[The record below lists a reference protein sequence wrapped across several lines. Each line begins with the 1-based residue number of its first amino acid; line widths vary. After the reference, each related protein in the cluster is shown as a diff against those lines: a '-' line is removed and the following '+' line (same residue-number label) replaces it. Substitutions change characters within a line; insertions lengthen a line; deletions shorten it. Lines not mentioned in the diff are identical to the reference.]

1 MMGLC
6 VGIAVD
12 IVSEAHPPQP
22 QFRPMPRS
30 DQPRTTPPAAP
41 TNRRGGRRP
50 TTRPEASNIGLVR
63 LQRQTVASM
72 TLDAIRDGILHGQ
85 YTEGEPLRQDALA
98 DELGVSRI
106 PIREALRQ
114 LETEGLV
121 TFNPHRGAIV
131 SSLSLEEIEEVF
143 DLRASIESDLLRRAI
158 PHLTTHQ
165 LDQADE
171 VLDRYSVALRTGD
184 VAKWGVLNWQ
194 FHASLYAPAAR
205 PVTMNIVQRLHQQ
218 SDRYLRMQLALT
230 HGETRATE
238 EHRAIA
244 AAARAHDTKRACQLV
259 RDHIAGAGRSLLAF
273 LRERRD
279 EDMNG
284 RASTRARAARGE
296 E

>member
-1 MMGLC
+1 M
-6 VGIAVD
+6 
-12 IVSEAHPPQP
+12 
-22 QFRPMPRS
+22 RS
-30 DQPRTTPPAAP
+30 PARADD
-41 TNRRGGRRP
+41 
-50 TTRPEASNIGLVR
+50 SNIGLVR

-72 TLDAIRDGILHGQ
+72 TLDAIRDGILHGH

-131 SSLSLEEIEEVF
+131 SSLSLAEIDEVF
-143 DLRASIESDLLRRAI
+143 ELRATIEPDLLRRAM
-158 PHLTTHQ
+158 PHLTTYQ

-171 VLDRYSVALRTGD
+171 VLDRYAVALRTGD
-184 VAKWGVLNWQ
+184 VSQWGELNWQ
-194 FHASLYAPAAR
+194 FHASLYAPAER
-205 PVTMNIVQRLHQQ
+205 PITMGIVQRLHQQ

-230 HGETRATE
+230 HGETRANE

-244 AAARAHDTKRACQLV
+244 SAARAHDTKRACQLV

-273 LRERRD
+273 LRERRE
-279 EDMNG
+279 EDTNG
-284 RASTRARAARGE
+284 GAASSRMRSRAARGDA
-296 E
+296 